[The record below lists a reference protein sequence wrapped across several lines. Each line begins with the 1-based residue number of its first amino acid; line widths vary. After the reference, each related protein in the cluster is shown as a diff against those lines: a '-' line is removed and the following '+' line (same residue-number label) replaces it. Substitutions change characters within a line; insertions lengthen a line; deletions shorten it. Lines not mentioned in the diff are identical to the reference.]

1 MMLSGYI
8 LLLISWEV
16 VSFNAQDP
24 VPSHCSL
31 PSYSYSIL
39 QDFLELLPKFWQLS
53 GYHSEQ
59 YSLEQAC
66 IVSLKSHI
74 SGLILHANYTVILDS
89 LFHTKY

>member
-1 MMLSGYI
+1 MMLSGCI

-16 VSFNAQDP
+16 VSFDAQDP

-39 QDFLELLPKFWQLS
+39 QDLLELLPKFWQLS

-59 YSLEQAC
+59 YSLEKRA
-66 IVSLKSHI
+66 LYHKKS
-74 SGLILHANYTVILDS
+74 Y
-89 LFHTKY
+89 